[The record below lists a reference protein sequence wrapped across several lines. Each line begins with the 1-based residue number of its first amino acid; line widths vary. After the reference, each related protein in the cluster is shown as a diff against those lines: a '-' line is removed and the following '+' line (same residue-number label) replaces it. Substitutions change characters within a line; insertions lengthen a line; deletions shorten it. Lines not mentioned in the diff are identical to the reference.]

1 MRARRHL
8 LTGVISALVVVFL
21 WAPLINA
28 AINSFNRDVLMATW
42 RGATLVWYRT
52 ALADTTVRAGLEQTL
67 TIGLATTALSLVLAV
82 TGALWWR
89 RATARGRRLFDLLT
103 YLRIMMPEVVF
114 AVALFLLFSKIGFPL
129 GTLAVI
135 IGHTVWNSAYA
146 ALIVQARVLTLDPA
160 LEDAAADL
168 GASPWRVFRRVTIPG
183 LLPGI
188 AAAGLLAFTF
198 SFDDVV
204 TSYFLVGNQTSPLPV
219 VLLSMIRFRITP
231 EINAIGMMVMVFTVC
246 LFGAAFLT
254 VSRLGRGARGALSL
268 PGLGDQ

>member
-8 LTGVISALVVVFL
+8 LTGSISALVILFL
-21 WAPLINA
+21 WAPLVNA
-28 AINSFNRDVLMATW
+28 AINSFNRDILMATW
-42 RGATLVWYRT
+42 KGATLVWYRT
-52 ALADTTVRAGLEQTL
+52 ALADTTVRAGLAQTI
-67 TIGLATTALSLVLAV
+67 TICLATTALSLALAV

-89 RATARGRRLFDLLT
+89 RAAARGRRLFDLLT
-103 YLRIMMPEVVF
+103 YLRIMLPEVVF

-160 LEDAAADL
+160 LDDAAADL

-188 AAAGLLAFTF
+188 VAAGLLVFTF

-231 EINAIGMMVMVFTVC
+231 EINAIGMMVMVFTVSM
-246 LFGAAFLT
+246 FGAAFLV
-254 VSRLGRGARGALSL
+254 VSRLGRGARRALSL
-268 PGLGDQ
+268 PSLADQ